1 MLLVIGGARSGKS
14 TFAEEKAKSYQAE
27 KGGNVL
33 YIATSI
39 AFDDDMKFRVAKHRE
54 ARPSTWLTL
63 EQYKGFETL
72 ADHPDFQ
79 ACETVM
85 IDCMTLMVSNLLLE
99 QEVDFDHIKY
109 DQISE
114 IEQMIVQEVEELIAV
129 CEAHNKQFIVV
140 SNEVGLGVVPP
151 YRLGNIFRDIA
162 GRINQKIAR
171 QSEEVYLLTAGIP
184 LKIK

>member
-1 MLLVIGGARSGKS
+1 MILVIGGARSGKS
-14 TFAEEKAKSYQAE
+14 TFAEDKARAIQAE

-39 AFDDDMKFRVAKHRE
+39 AFDDDMRFRIAKHRE

-63 EQYKGFETL
+63 EQYKGFENL
-72 ADHPDFQ
+72 EASQDFA
-79 ACETVM
+79 ACDTVL

-99 QEVDFDHIKY
+99 QDVDFDHVKY
-109 DQISE
+109 DTISE
-114 IEQMIVQEVEELIAV
+114 IERMIVNEVEVLIKM
-129 CEAHNKQFIVV
+129 CHDYGKQFVVV

-151 YRLGNIFRDIA
+151 YRLGGIFRDIA

-171 QSEEVYLLTAGIP
+171 EADEVYLLTAGIP

>member
-1 MLLVIGGARSGKS
+1 MILVIGGARSGKS
-14 TFAEEKAKSYQAE
+14 TFAEEKVKAIQQE

-39 AFDDDMKFRVAKHRE
+39 AFDDDMKFRIAKHRE

-63 EQYKGFETL
+63 EQYK
-72 ADHPDFQ
+72 DFKGLGEQ
-79 ACETVM
+79 VDFKACDTVL

-99 QEVDFDHIKY
+99 QDVDFDHVKY
-109 DQISE
+109 DKISE
-114 IEQMIVQEVEELIAV
+114 IEKMIVEEVDTLLEV
-129 CEAHNKQFIVV
+129 CKVHHKQLVVV

-171 QSEEVYLLTAGIP
+171 ESEAVYLLTAGIP
-184 LKIK
+184 LQIK